1 MKDVYVQ
8 SGGVGLVHDLE
19 GELSSVYGGVG
30 LVHDLEGEL
39 SSVYGPCSYFAVTAF
54 SFPQFGSYFSLLLNP

>member
-8 SGGVGLVHDLE
+8 S
-19 GELSSVYGGVG
+19 GGVG